1 MTDEKIIRD
10 DLTEIKYYFSRK
22 YILDSYMKDYFETRV
37 VNIAELYNNAMKQA
51 PTRLFHLYVC
61 LYLRGNTQECVADEI
76 GITHTTLHALNKELI
91 EWLCKNLNKEESV
104 C

>member
-1 MTDEKIIRD
+1 MS
-10 DLTEIKYYFSRK
+10 IKYYFSRK

-91 EWLCKNLNKEESV
+91 EWLCKNLKKEEGV